1 MLKKVLFFLLLSLF
15 TAINYAQDFS
25 ALWEGHF
32 SYLNIK
38 DLAQGNDKIYAAA
51 ENAVFTYDLTT
62 QEIEAISTINGL
74 SGEIISTVH
83 YSTTFGLLIIGYENG
98 LIEIV
103 FDSNQDVLS
112 VVDILEKETIPP
124 DNKRINH
131 FNEHEGYVYISTDF
145 GISVFDLAQL
155 EFGDTYFIG
164 PNGSQKVI
172 TQTAVFNDFLYS
184 SSFTGIQKAEVNNQN
199 IIDYSEWQTING
211 SYWLGIEAVD
221 GKLFATRSTRMLYEI
236 VNDSFTSLF
245 TFTNLPIDLKSVGN
259 YLIVTTSNE
268 INVYDSNANV
278 LATTTINTN
287 FDTEFTSGIVDNE
300 LNLYIGTEDY
310 GVLMPTSENELGFNE
325 IHPDGPLLNN
335 AFSVEAYPD
344 NLWVSFGDYTFTYNP
359 SPVRSRGISHLV
371 NEEWINKPFDSLL
384 GARNLN
390 SIAINPNNQDQL
402 FISSFID
409 GILEINSDTAT
420 ILFDQ
425 TNSGLESLILPNNP
439 AFMQIRVSGSEFD
452 ENGVLWSVTSL
463 VDRALKSYNPSSGA
477 WQGYSF
483 SDILPD
489 PFDTLGFGP
498 LAIDDFGNKWVG
510 SFSFG
515 VIGYNENGNLIK
527 NITEDDGSLPI
538 NNVRSLAVD
547 NRNKLWIG
555 TEKGLRVLFN
565 TSNFFSEENVETQ
578 SIIILEDGV
587 PKELLFQ
594 QFITDIE
601 VDGSNN
607 KWIGTLTSG
616 LFYFSQDGQETIFH
630 FTKDNSP
637 LPSNSINDISLD
649 EGNGIVYIATDQGL
663 VSFNSGG
670 STPKEGLTEAFV
682 YPNPVRP
689 TFNIVDEKV
698 KIKDVSENVNIK
710 ITDIEGNLV
719 AEAQSR
725 TNSRY
730 QGFNLEIDGGT
741 AFWNGKN
748 LSNNIVA
755 SGVYLVM
762 LSDLETFET
771 KVLKLMI
778 IR

>member
-1 MLKKVLFFLLLSLF
+1 MLKKALLFLLLSLF
-15 TAINYAQDFS
+15 TAVNYAQDFS

-38 DLAQGNDKIYAAA
+38 DIAQGNDRIYAAA
-51 ENAVFTYDLTT
+51 ENAIFTYDLTT
-62 QEIEAISTINGL
+62 QEIETISTINGL
-74 SGEIISTVH
+74 SGEIISTIH
-83 YSTTFGLLIIGYENG
+83 YSSEFGLLIIGYENG
-98 LIEIV
+98 LVEIV
-103 FDSNQDVLS
+103 FDTDLDVLT

-145 GISVFDLAQL
+145 GISVYDLSRL

-164 PNGSQKVI
+164 TDGGQKVI

-184 SSFTGIQKAEVNNQN
+184 SSFTGIQKAELNNPN
-199 IIDYSEWQTING
+199 IIDYSEWLTING
-211 SYWLGIEAVD
+211 SYWLGVEAVD

-245 TFTNLPIDLKSVGN
+245 TYTNLPIDLKSVGN

-268 INVYDSNANV
+268 INVYDSGASVLGTATINANF
-278 LATTTINTN
+278 N
-287 FDTEFTSGIVDNE
+287 TEFTSGIVDDE
-300 LNLYIGTEDY
+300 LNFYIGTKNF
-310 GVLMPTSENELGFNE
+310 GVLSPSLENELGFDE

-344 NLWVSFGDYTFTYNP
+344 NLWVTFGDYTFTYNP
-359 SPVRSRGISHLV
+359 GPVRRRGISHLV
-371 NEEWINKPFDSLL
+371 NAEWINKPFDSLL

-409 GILEINSDTAT
+409 GILEVNNDTAT
-420 ILFDQ
+420 VLFDQ

-439 AFMQIRVSGSEFD
+439 GFMQVRVSGSEFD
-452 ENGVLWSVTSL
+452 ENGVLWSITSL

-483 SDILPD
+483 SDLLPD

-498 LAIDDFGNKWVG
+498 LVIDNFGNKWVG

-527 NITEDDGSLPI
+527 NITEDEGSLPI

-547 NRNKLWIG
+547 NRNNLWIG

-565 TSNFFSEENVETQ
+565 TSNFFNDENVETQ

-594 QFITDIE
+594 QFITEIE

-616 LFYFSQDGQETIFH
+616 IFYFSQDGQETIFH

-649 EGNGIVYIATDQGL
+649 EDNGIVYIATDQGL
-663 VSFNSGG
+663 VSFKSGG
-670 STPKEGLTEAFV
+670 STPKEGLSEAFA

-689 TFNIVDEKV
+689 NFNIVDEKV

-730 QGFNLEIDGGT
+730 KGFNLEIDGGT
-741 AFWNGKN
+741 AYWNGKN
-748 LSNNIVA
+748 LANNVVA

-762 LSDLETFET
+762 LSDLETFEN

>member
-1 MLKKVLFFLLLSLF
+1 MLKKALLFLLLSLF
-15 TAINYAQDFS
+15 TAVNYAQDFS

-38 DLAQGNDKIYAAA
+38 DIAQGNDRIYAAA
-51 ENAVFTYDLTT
+51 ENAIFTYDLTT
-62 QEIEAISTINGL
+62 QEIETISTINGL
-74 SGEIISTVH
+74 SGEIISTIH
-83 YSTTFGLLIIGYENG
+83 YSSEFGLLIIGYENG
-98 LIEIV
+98 LVEIV
-103 FDSNQDVLS
+103 FDTDLDVLT

-145 GISVFDLAQL
+145 GISVYDLSRL

-164 PNGSQKVI
+164 TDGGQKVI

-184 SSFTGIQKAEVNNQN
+184 SSFTGIQKAELNNPN
-199 IIDYSEWQTING
+199 IIDYSEWLTING
-211 SYWLGIEAVD
+211 SYWLGVEAVD

-245 TFTNLPIDLKSVGN
+245 TYTNLPIDLKSVGN

-268 INVYDSNANV
+268 INVYDSGASVLGTATINANF
-278 LATTTINTN
+278 N
-287 FDTEFTSGIVDNE
+287 TEFTSGIVDDE
-300 LNLYIGTEDY
+300 LNFYIGTKNF
-310 GVLMPTSENELGFNE
+310 GVLRPSMENELGFDE

-344 NLWVSFGDYTFTYNP
+344 NLWVTFGDYTFTYNP
-359 SPVRSRGISHLV
+359 GPVRRRGISHLV
-371 NEEWINKPFDSLL
+371 NAEWINKPFDSLL

-409 GILEINSDTAT
+409 GILEVNNDTAT
-420 ILFDQ
+420 VLFDQ

-439 AFMQIRVSGSEFD
+439 GFMQVRVSGSEFD
-452 ENGVLWSVTSL
+452 ENGVLWSITSL

-483 SDILPD
+483 SDLLPD

-498 LAIDDFGNKWVG
+498 LVIDNFGNKWVG

-527 NITEDDGSLPI
+527 NITEDEGSLPI

-547 NRNKLWIG
+547 NRNNLWIG

-565 TSNFFSEENVETQ
+565 TSNFFNDENVETQ

-594 QFITDIE
+594 QFITEIE

-616 LFYFSQDGQETIFH
+616 IFYFSQDGQETIFH

-649 EGNGIVYIATDQGL
+649 EDNGIVYIATDQGL
-663 VSFNSGG
+663 VSFKSGG
-670 STPKEGLTEAFV
+670 STPKEGLSEAFA

-689 TFNIVDEKV
+689 NFNIVDEKV

-730 QGFNLEIDGGT
+730 KGFNLEIDGGT
-741 AFWNGKN
+741 AYWNGKN
-748 LSNNIVA
+748 LANNVVA